1 MTYSLLSSFS
11 PLDIP
16 VILILVVFLATI
28 LYLKLINKENMRR
41 KMLDTDDELWAVAAH
56 AALRVEFLSNGRE
69 LFLYTNALYAAM
81 MWGWGKSN

>member
-1 MTYSLLSSFS
+1 
-11 PLDIP
+11 
-16 VILILVVFLATI
+16 
-28 LYLKLINKENMRR
+28 MRR